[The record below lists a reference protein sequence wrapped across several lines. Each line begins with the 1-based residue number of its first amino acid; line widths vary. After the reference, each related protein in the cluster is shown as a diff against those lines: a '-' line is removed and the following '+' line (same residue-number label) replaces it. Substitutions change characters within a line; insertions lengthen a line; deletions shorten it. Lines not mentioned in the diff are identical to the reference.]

1 MKKKN
6 VKICVVGGGKIGSEI
21 ASQLTDNGCEVTVI
35 DTNLDLINKISNAMD
50 VICYQGNG
58 ASLTILHDKSGS
70 SKADDILCISETF

>member
-21 ASQLTDNGCEVTVI
+21 AAQLTDNGCEVTVI

-50 VICYQGNG
+50 VICLRYCRMQVLQRLIYLLLSQVQMN
-58 ASLTILHDKSGS
+58 LIY
-70 SKADDILCISETF
+70 